1 MSDRL
6 APTTTPD
13 TKFFW
18 DALKDDK
25 LLIQANDTTYPRMYG
40 VDPYLSPPTL
50 CFGVGGRANPGAAQG
65 GDRK

>member
-18 DALKDDK
+18 DALKEGR
-25 LLIQANDTTYPRMYG
+25 LLIQRCAACAALRHPPRPMCPHCNSLQWDT
-40 VDPYLSPPTL
+40 VES
-50 CFGVGGRANPGAAQG
+50 CGRGEV
-65 GDRK
+65 

>member
-18 DALKDDK
+18 DALKEGK
-25 LLIQANDTTYPRMYG
+25 LLIQDFM
-40 VDPYLSPPTL
+40 PT
-50 CFGVGGRANPGAAQG
+50 AARG
-65 GDRK
+65 